1 MQAQRGAG
9 SFGDSPL
16 MTDAAGLGFEFGAR
30 PRTGDAGN
38 DQQKLSGNRQQR
50 LRGKALVA
58 RIKELGDRRRLDK
71 VFALVE
77 ASPIPETTNGHRI
90 TMGAVIGA
98 CCKCG
103 DLTRGLKLLQQLDGP
118 GGVGAGG
125 PASALI
131 RAHGRAGRFR
141 EAYCSKRGR
150 KGGARGTAR
159 SAWVA
164 TAPSTSPPRA
174 SGARATCR

>member
-1 MQAQRGAG
+1 MGSSEGLQLVGRGVVPWGPRRGPLGHPRATASSSSQASGWAAMQAQRGAD

-38 DQQKLSGNRQQR
+38 DQQKPSGNRQQR
-50 LRGKALVA
+50 LRGKALRGEDQGVGRQATA
-58 RIKELGDRRRLDK
+58 RQGLRAGGGESD
-71 VFALVE
+71 
-77 ASPIPETTNGHRI
+77 PETTNGHRI

-103 DLTRGLKLLQQLDGP
+103 DLTKGLKLLQQLDGP

-125 PASALI
+125 PAYNA
-131 RAHGRAGRFR
+131 
-141 EAYCSKRGR
+141 
-150 KGGARGTAR
+150 
-159 SAWVA
+159 
-164 TAPSTSPPRA
+164 
-174 SGARATCR
+174 